1 MRKTK
6 GETTMKLTEKQKAK
20 IRKEIKQEK
29 RPRILNFETEIN
41 KKKNQD
47 KTIEEIMQ
55 MVEESKEV
63 AKTFINDPEER
74 FQKRLA
80 ELKIQEL
87 DKVRRAYNKSRF
99 TDFSLKTFKRF
110 NGIIADFDELTFFLD
125 EFICLVN
132 VNDRTVNE
140 NWRIWGELK
149 EAINTTDWR
158 KACKAVRKE
167 IPNITLKQFILQ
179 NKKLTV
185 AQAKKEFEELM
196 ASVSEPTF
204 YEFTM
209 EQMEVIFS
217 KITNNPKQ
225 FIELI
230 TRTKLKRDI
239 TKETYAIEKDIDRI
253 VQFGNLI
260 FNALIKN

>member
-1 MRKTK
+1 
-6 GETTMKLTEKQKAK
+6 MKLTDKQKK
-20 IRKEIKQEK
+20 QLRKEVEQEK
-29 RPRILNFETEIN
+29 RPRILSFETEIN

-55 MVEESKEV
+55 MVAESKEI

-87 DKVRRAYNKSRF
+87 DKVRIAYNKSRF

-125 EFICLVN
+125 EFISLVN
-132 VNDRTVNE
+132 VNDRTVNK

-158 KACKAVRKE
+158 KACKKVRKD
-167 IPNITLKQFILQ
+167 IPNITLKQFMLQ

-185 AQAKKEFEELM
+185 AQAKKQFEELM
-196 ASVSEPTF
+196 ASVPEPTF

-209 EQMEVIFS
+209 EQMEAIFS

-225 FIELI
+225 FIKLI

-239 TKETYAIEKDIDRI
+239 TKETYKIEKDIDQI
-253 VQFGNLI
+253 VKFGNLI